1 MKKYRTKPWAKGLAC
16 GLFVLA
22 MTVSVICLG
31 NVRWLAYHGGYQWEG
46 TRQLVEEEEAVWVE
60 NLTNQ
65 LADGYRSY
73 RDGDQSL
80 DVKRYVEDE
89 NFFFTIKDLEGNTL
103 LASDTLGDY
112 REKTSWSM
120 QVGGTVQW
128 SHIDQYYDSYEA
140 RDLALDQLGSTYEEL
155 QNVSLVEDE
164 EGYRLTAD
172 VARTVG
178 KETVVLTG
186 FLRSELSPTGQ
197 VYQGIQYAENMG
209 FYRYEFLA
217 GAILGLVLGLLSLGF
232 LLWSAGLRQEGSEE
246 VSLRWMDR
254 AIPTDLLIAA
264 GAAVLLFGLLPVV
277 CSSGW
282 GTSLVAFG
290 PTVLTMV
297 LMGVVLAMALSLVR
311 RRRGGIG
318 RENLFFPRLIRPV
331 RRWGKALGR
340 RTGELLGK
348 LPLFWAAGLGFLLLC
363 FLEGLC
369 LMGCYY
375 GGGWVVLWLLLKVL
389 EGGLVLFV
397 VLSMRTLQAGGRQLA
412 AGHLDYKVSTEHLR
426 GPFREHGENLNNIR
440 QGIQHAVEE
449 HMKSERMK
457 TELITNV
464 SHDIKTPLTSIVS
477 YVDLLKKQA
486 MPNDQ
491 AREYLEVLDRQSA
504 RLKKLTED
512 LVEASKASTGNLTVD
527 FQRTDVNVLLT
538 QSAGEYQ
545 EKLAA
550 KGMDLI
556 LTPAPENPAISA
568 DGRLLWRVFE
578 NLLSNIH
585 KYAQPGTRVYLTCE
599 AGENQ
604 VTITFRNISA
614 TPLNISA
621 DELMERF
628 VRGDA
633 SRNTEGSGLGLSI
646 ARSLTQLQH
655 GTFSLTID
663 GDLFKAALT
672 FPRIP

>member
-412 AGHLDYKVSTEHLR
+412 AGILAQEILEVDHRNILAQQFDGLGKHFLAAIHILHVQQVDRVEQNLQVRAADLVQHGAGASGIVHDVLDHR
-426 GPFREHGENLNNIR
+426 LNGN
-440 QGIQHAVEE
+440 GHAV
-449 HMKSERMK
+449 
-457 TELITNV
+457 
-464 SHDIKTPLTSIVS
+464 
-477 YVDLLKKQA
+477 LLGA
-486 MPNDQ
+486 
-491 AREYLEVLDRQSA
+491 AHHRLEVLDKGSKGGIAAALRA
-504 RLKKLTED
+504 E
-512 LVEASKASTGNLTVD
+512 LVL
-527 FQRTDVNVLLT
+527 
-538 QSAGEYQ
+538 
-545 EKLAA
+545 
-550 KGMDLI
+550 
-556 LTPAPENPAISA
+556 
-568 DGRLLWRVFE
+568 RV
-578 NLLSNIH
+578 
-585 KYAQPGTRVYLTCE
+585 GCT
-599 AGENQ
+599 
-604 VTITFRNISA
+604 
-614 TPLNISA
+614 
-621 DELMERF
+621 
-628 VRGDA
+628 
-633 SRNTEGSGLGLSI
+633 GLGAHHAAAQQAGKADMRVVLFLNGVQSI
-646 ARSLTQLQH
+646 CIRVRQIQVVAQHRNVQLIFCKQTAQIGRVAGGKGRRGVGHLLQGFAQCQMHAGKALLAYQRQH
-655 GTFSLTID
+655 
-663 GDLFKAALT
+663 LFNGQLFCVVQT
-672 FPRIP
+672 

>member
-1 MKKYRTKPWAKGLAC
+1 MKKYRTKTWAKGLAC

-128 SHIDQYYDSYEA
+128 SRIDQYYDSYEA
-140 RDLALDQLGSTYEEL
+140 RDLALDQLDSTYEEL
-155 QNVSLVEDE
+155 RNVSLAEDE

-172 VARTVG
+172 AARTVG
-178 KETVVLTG
+178 SETVVLTG

-197 VYQGIQYAENMG
+197 VYQGIQYAESMG

-264 GAAVLLFGLLPVV
+264 GAAVLLLGFLPVA

-290 PTVLTMV
+290 PTVLTMA

-318 RENLFFPRLIRPV
+318 KENLFFPRLIRPV

-449 HMKSERMK
+449 QMKSERMK

-464 SHDIKTPLTSIVS
+464 SHDIKTPLTSIIN
-477 YVDLLKKQA
+477 YVDLLKTTGITDPKA
-486 MPNDQ
+486 L
-491 AREYLEVLDRQSA
+491 EYVDVLERKSK
-504 RLKKLTED
+504 RLAQLMAD
-512 LVEASKASTGNLTVD
+512 LVEASKVTSGAVGVHMESLNLGELVKQAGGEFEERFAERGIQLMCRLPD
-527 FQRTDVNVLLT
+527 QPVLV
-538 QSAGEYQ
+538 Y
-545 EKLAA
+545 
-550 KGMDLI
+550 
-556 LTPAPENPAISA
+556 A
-568 DGRLLWRVFE
+568 DGRHMWRVLD
-578 NLLSNIH
+578 NLFGNAV
-585 KYAQPGTRVYLTCE
+585 KYALDNTRIYVDLADLGNE
-599 AGENQ
+599 
-604 VTITFRNISA
+604 VVLSMKNISRD
-614 TPLNISA
+614 PLNIHP

-628 VRGDA
+628 TRGDSA
-633 SRNTEGSGLGLSI
+633 RVGEGSGLGLSI
-646 ARSLTQLQH
+646 ARSLMELQN
-655 GTFSLTID
+655 GTLDLQID
-663 GDLFKAALT
+663 GDLFKVVLALKKM
-672 FPRIP
+672 

>member
-73 RDGDQSL
+73 RAGDQSL

-128 SHIDQYYDSYEA
+128 SRIDQYYDSYEA
-140 RDLALDQLGSTYEEL
+140 RDLALDQLDSTYEEL
-155 QNVSLVEDE
+155 RNVSLAEDE

-172 VARTVG
+172 AARTVG
-178 KETVVLTG
+178 SETVVLTG

-217 GAILGLVLGLLSLGF
+217 GAILGLVLGLLSMGF

-264 GAAVLLFGLLPVV
+264 GAAVLLLGFLPVA

-290 PTVLTMV
+290 PTVLTMA

-318 RENLFFPRLIRPV
+318 KENLFFPRLIRPV

-412 AGHLDYKVSTEHLR
+412 AGHLDYKVPTEHLR

-449 HMKSERMK
+449 QMKSERMK

-464 SHDIKTPLTSIVS
+464 SHDIKT
-477 YVDLLKKQA
+477 
-486 MPNDQ
+486 
-491 AREYLEVLDRQSA
+491 DRKS
-504 RLKKLTED
+504 
-512 LVEASKASTGNLTVD
+512 VV
-527 FQRTDVNVLLT
+527 
-538 QSAGEYQ
+538 
-545 EKLAA
+545 
-550 KGMDLI
+550 
-556 LTPAPENPAISA
+556 
-568 DGRLLWRVFE
+568 
-578 NLLSNIH
+578 
-585 KYAQPGTRVYLTCE
+585 
-599 AGENQ
+599 
-604 VTITFRNISA
+604 
-614 TPLNISA
+614 
-621 DELMERF
+621 
-628 VRGDA
+628 
-633 SRNTEGSGLGLSI
+633 
-646 ARSLTQLQH
+646 
-655 GTFSLTID
+655 
-663 GDLFKAALT
+663 
-672 FPRIP
+672 

>member
-140 RDLALDQLGSTYEEL
+140 RDLALDQLG
-155 QNVSLVEDE
+155 
-164 EGYRLTAD
+164 
-172 VARTVG
+172 

-264 GAAVLLFGLLPVV
+264 GAAVLLLGFLPVA

-290 PTVLTMV
+290 PTVLTMA

-318 RENLFFPRLIRPV
+318 KENLFFP
-331 RRWGKALGR
+331 A
-340 RTGELLGK
+340 
-348 LPLFWAAGLGFLLLC
+348 
-363 FLEGLC
+363 
-369 LMGCYY
+369 
-375 GGGWVVLWLLLKVL
+375 
-389 EGGLVLFV
+389 
-397 VLSMRTLQAGGRQLA
+397 
-412 AGHLDYKVSTEHLR
+412 
-426 GPFREHGENLNNIR
+426 
-440 QGIQHAVEE
+440 
-449 HMKSERMK
+449 
-457 TELITNV
+457 
-464 SHDIKTPLTSIVS
+464 
-477 YVDLLKKQA
+477 
-486 MPNDQ
+486 
-491 AREYLEVLDRQSA
+491 
-504 RLKKLTED
+504 
-512 LVEASKASTGNLTVD
+512 
-527 FQRTDVNVLLT
+527 
-538 QSAGEYQ
+538 
-545 EKLAA
+545 
-550 KGMDLI
+550 
-556 LTPAPENPAISA
+556 
-568 DGRLLWRVFE
+568 
-578 NLLSNIH
+578 
-585 KYAQPGTRVYLTCE
+585 
-599 AGENQ
+599 
-604 VTITFRNISA
+604 
-614 TPLNISA
+614 
-621 DELMERF
+621 
-628 VRGDA
+628 
-633 SRNTEGSGLGLSI
+633 
-646 ARSLTQLQH
+646 
-655 GTFSLTID
+655 
-663 GDLFKAALT
+663 
-672 FPRIP
+672 